1 MEGYCVRCNTRRTMV
16 DAEPTTT
23 KTGRPAVSGTC
34 GVCGTRIFRMG
45 RYEPDS
51 VPNGPPAT
59 PVNTEHH
66 HADHG
71 HSMPLEL
78 EKHANLIMI
87 AGACIVVAIVL
98 LNWLK
103 RD

>member
-1 MEGYCVRCNTRRTMV
+1 
-16 DAEPTTT
+16 
-23 KTGRPAVSGTC
+23 
-34 GVCGTRIFRMG
+34 
-45 RYEPDS
+45 
-51 VPNGPPAT
+51 
-59 PVNTEHH
+59 VNTEHH